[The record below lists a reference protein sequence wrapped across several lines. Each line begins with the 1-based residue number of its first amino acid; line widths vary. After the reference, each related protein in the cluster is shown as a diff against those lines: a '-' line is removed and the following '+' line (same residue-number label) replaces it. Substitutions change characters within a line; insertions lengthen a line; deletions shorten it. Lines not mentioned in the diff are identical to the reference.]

1 MEGEVAVDRIHQ
13 QQTYRAAHPMR
24 LEEKKEGWMG
34 RESGAFDAPGK
45 EESERRKGSRNDAR
59 EMHEEKA
66 QICARRERCKK
77 PTTDDLNK
85 SQTVQR
91 RP

>member
-1 MEGEVAVDRIHQ
+1 
-13 QQTYRAAHPMR
+13 MR

-59 EMHEEKA
+59 EMHEERHKY
-66 QICARRERCKK
+66 ARKEKGI
-77 PTTDDLNK
+77 K
-85 SQTVQR
+85 SQPQMI
-91 RP
+91 